1 MLIYSV
7 HYCYTIYFDKFE
19 RHSINSALWLFFDY
33 GSALWSIFFNLLDS
47 AERTNLIFQ
56 CSSSKNFLQKDERH
70 FCICTVVKQYWSR
83 VYFIYTVYGVLNTNF
98 GIYNSKIWAFYA
110 LLFLSFKTPIFSILV
125 IKMPHFGVLCAKSVL
140 WNFIKVK
147 CHFWRLVFLKLTPG
161 LNSKLIK
168 LFNLSGKI

>member
-1 MLIYSV
+1 MVNFTALL
-7 HYCYTIYFDKFE
+7 FF
-19 RHSINSALWLFFDY
+19 SALWIRPNVPTGFLI
-33 GSALWSIFFNLLDS
+33 AL
-47 AERTNLIFQ
+47 
-56 CSSSKNFLQKDERH
+56 LQKTFCKIKKRWKTFLH
-70 FCICTVVKQYWSR
+70 FYSTSKQDRSR
-83 VYFIYTVYGVLNTNF
+83 VHFIYTVYGVLNTNF